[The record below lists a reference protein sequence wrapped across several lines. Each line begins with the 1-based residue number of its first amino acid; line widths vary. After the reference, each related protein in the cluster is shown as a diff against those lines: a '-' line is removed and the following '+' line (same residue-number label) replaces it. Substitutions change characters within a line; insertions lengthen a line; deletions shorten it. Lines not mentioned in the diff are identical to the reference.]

1 MTPEFASRS
10 FMIIRSS
17 MIIFGMVVG
26 MSISTNAE
34 TVKVMDEA
42 STDGSFTIAQTNGQ
56 DRRDTRQDCR
66 QGKGPSART
75 SATANSRDARS
86 SRGTAARG
94 VSTSSGCGALPPARR
109 SGHAGSLGDEAD
121 KPLADREHHKLI
133 KTAYAA
139 ILPQFVADARRRP
152 IRRLDLGA
160 LPARRDHWLCIVDT
174 CLPLSGSASRS
185 ANAYLA
191 QPTQQHIS
199 GWAQLQGRL
208 ANP

>member
-66 QGKGPSART
+66 QEE
-75 SATANSRDARS
+75 
-86 SRGTAARG
+86 
-94 VSTSSGCGALPPARR
+94 GAV
-109 SGHAGSLGDEAD
+109 GGD
-121 KPLADREHHKLI
+121 KRNCK
-133 KTAYAA
+133 
-139 ILPQFVADARRRP
+139 Q
-152 IRRLDLGA
+152 
-160 LPARRDHWLCIVDT
+160 
-174 CLPLSGSASRS
+174 
-185 ANAYLA
+185 
-191 QPTQQHIS
+191 
-199 GWAQLQGRL
+199 QGRQ
-208 ANP
+208 N